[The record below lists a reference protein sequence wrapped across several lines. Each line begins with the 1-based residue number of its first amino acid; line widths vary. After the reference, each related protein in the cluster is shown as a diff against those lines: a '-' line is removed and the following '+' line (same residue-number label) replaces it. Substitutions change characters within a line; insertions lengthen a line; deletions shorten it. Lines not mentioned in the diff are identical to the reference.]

1 MSEATPRMIAEDVLA
16 DYLLGALEWCGILL
30 PSPGRREADRA
41 LETYARVVAQGFFHL
56 PSFLVV
62 DLLLLLER
70 GFEASFA
77 SDRELADWN
86 EEQRTLRSRYEREI
100 LGRVLQAPGLGDLL
114 EILSDSPDR
123 EAQTERLIVLLLETL
138 APHMPRSAVVNP
150 ALVRSLHRS
159 GDGNHLA
166 ERQQRFLDWL
176 GDERYFY
183 RLLGDFL
190 DATSQHVQWGR
201 LIRDEDIFELSHWR
215 SLSTE
220 HLRIGC
226 RQILAVD
233 RRLGERTLRQ
243 RIQVHDAGE
252 AETVFVDET
261 HYPMGG
267 LAELTNRGSLENL
280 VTSQLIYI
288 EPGPAINVF
297 DVRYL
302 EGELLYYMRDE
313 GSLRRKR
320 RTVHLIFDLGTAFEW
335 KARGWDY
342 QFSVLSQGLGL
353 RLLNDLFKVFEH
365 DSVHACFHY
374 LRGGVDST
382 FLRAEID
389 LMRLL
394 LDDAVRHGWVEFHE
408 TEELDPDTL
417 RDPKRKIYALAISAE
432 RAEHWQGLWNA
443 EIDRQP
449 RIHGAVVQVANA
461 AQFEALDPGALALA
475 RDGMTWPDFSD
486 LRTRIVTRLVG

>member
-1 MSEATPRMIAEDVLA
+1 MTENAPRMVPGDVLA
-16 DYLLGALEWCGILL
+16 DYLIGGLGWCGIRFS
-30 PSPGRREADRA
+30 SPGEDAVDRA
-41 LETYARVVAQGFFHL
+41 LEIFGRVAAHGFFHL

-70 GFEASFA
+70 GFEAAFA
-77 SDRELADWN
+77 SDRELADWSDDHKA
-86 EEQRTLRSRYEREI
+86 LRLRYEREI
-100 LGRVLQAPGLGDLL
+100 LGRVLQAPGTGELL
-114 EILSDSPDR
+114 EILQHSPDR
-123 EAQTERLIVLLLETL
+123 EAQTDRLLVILLETL
-138 APHMPRSAVVNP
+138 GPHMPRRALVNP
-150 ALVRSLHRS
+150 ALIRSLEQPD
-159 GDGNHLA
+159 GDGYA
-166 ERQQRFLDWL
+166 EHERRFLDWL
-176 GDERYFY
+176 DDERYFH
-183 RLLGDFL
+183 RSLGDFL
-190 DATSQHVQWGR
+190 DAAGQHVQWSR
-201 LIRDEDIFELSHWR
+201 LIREEDVFELTHWR

-233 RRLGERTLRQ
+233 RRLGERPLPQ
-243 RIQVHDAGE
+243 RIHVHDAGDV
-252 AETVFVDET
+252 ETAFVDET
-261 HYPMGG
+261 YYPMGG
-267 LAELTNRGSLENL
+267 LAELTHRGSLENL

-288 EPGPAINVF
+288 EPGPEINVF

-320 RTVHLIFDLGTAFEW
+320 RTVHLIFDLGEAFEW
-335 KARGWDY
+335 KSPGWDF

-353 RLLNDLFKVFEH
+353 RLLNDLFEVFEH

-374 LRGGVDST
+374 LTGGVDSA

-408 TEELDPDTL
+408 TEALDLDAL
-417 RDPKRKIYALAISAE
+417 RDPKRKLYALAISAG
-432 RAEHWQGLWNA
+432 RAEHWQRMWDA
-443 EIDRQP
+443 EADRQP
-449 RIHGAVVQVANA
+449 RIHGAVVRVSP
-461 AQFEALDPGALALA
+461 DPGAEVDDLTLA
-475 RDGMTWPDFSD
+475 RDGMPWLDFSE